1 VCGRDGGGSIA
12 RSMLAH
18 SMFIRSMFTQRML
31 ARGPFVPGDFILVR
45 LGTTLRCAAIAAIW
59 VFWRNLCAA

>member
-12 RSMLAH
+12 RSM
-18 SMFIRSMFTQRML
+18 FTRSMFTRSRL
-31 ARGPFVPGDFILVR
+31 IRGPFVPGDFILVR

-59 VFWRNLCAA
+59 IFWRNLCAA